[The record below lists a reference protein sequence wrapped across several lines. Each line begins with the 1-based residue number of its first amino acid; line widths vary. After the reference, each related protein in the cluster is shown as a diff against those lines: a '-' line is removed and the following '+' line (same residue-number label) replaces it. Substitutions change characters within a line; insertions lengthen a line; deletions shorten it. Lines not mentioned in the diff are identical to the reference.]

1 MHIDH
6 SKITADLNFVRSEI
20 EQSTS
25 GKVEIHGKHYAT
37 VGLRLSCLRDHFGSR
52 ICLRTKIVHSDGES
66 ITVKAEVLLN
76 RDDGDEPIL
85 LSDGYANKSI
95 KYVKS
100 FLRSSLLEF
109 CQTSAWGRA
118 LAGLGLMGDTDVIPS
133 AEEIQLADGE
143 ELPDDESTIPTT
155 DVGSSNKLDK
165 EENDAFS
172 G

>member
-133 AEEIQLADGE
+133 AEEMMLADG
-143 ELPDDESTIPTT
+143 DNIPTN
-155 DVGSSNKLDK
+155 DVVVASAESLTKDK
-165 EENDAFS
+165 EEDDAFS